1 MTIEGEVVKSLLEY
15 LTAKGHTVWRNNSGA
30 VRRRG
35 REEEGVLVWE
45 ITQMGIQGDLEK
57 IRKNEDAGGDFTD
70 PYNGFD
76 IVVTREGE
84 GLNTKYTTFPARQS
98 TPLHEDEEQAAEW
111 CSSRPD
117 FDKFSK
123 LMTVEEA
130 AALLAGDGE
139 DAAPRSNQRQLP
151 GRSSASAPRG
161 YGSGAAKKRTAQDD
175 LGDDD

>member
-1 MTIEGEVVKSLLEY
+1 MSASSDEAACEIDKKRRSGTVAPLPTLRTVARVTAALDARGTAQAAAAALAAVV
-15 LTAKGHTVWRNNSGA
+15 
-30 VRRRG
+30 
-35 REEEGVLVWE
+35 EE
-45 ITQMGIQGDLEK
+45 K
-57 IRKNEDAGGDFTD
+57 
-70 PYNGFD
+70 
-76 IVVTREGE
+76 
-84 GLNTKYTTFPARQS
+84 
-98 TPLHEDEEQAAEW
+98 DEEQAAEW

-139 DAAPRSNQRQLP
+139 DDAPRSNQRQLP